1 MKRNLYYIEFG
12 EKHAD
17 LIIKALKAY
26 QGLMSPK
33 ERNVANELFC
43 QLKPVLQEENRKD
56 EEELL
61 RVLSDLTKT
70 AFPYSHSSL
79 ASVQNDIDSL
89 IRSFGNERINEDIA
103 TLVDKK

>member
-17 LIIKALKAY
+17 LIVKALKAY

-33 ERNVANELFC
+33 ERNVANELLG
-43 QLKPVLQEENRKD
+43 QLEPLLEEERRKD

-70 AFPYSHSSL
+70 VFPYSHSSL
-79 ASVQNDIDSL
+79 SSVQSDIDSL
-89 IRSFGNERINEDIA
+89 IRSLGKRNDFD
-103 TLVDKK
+103 